1 MLRLILLRHA
11 KSGYPDG
18 VKDHDRPLAAR
29 GCEAA
34 PRMGAYLAVEHLIPD
49 LVVISTARRTQE
61 TFALVAKAYSEVLN
75 HRSDKRIYE
84 APPERLLEVIRET
97 PDTVRTLMLVG
108 HNPGSQ
114 ELTAMLT
121 GYGDRFAF
129 ARMTQAYPTC
139 GTVVL
144 DFDVA
149 HWADIAPKGG
159 RLERFV
165 TPASIGDG
173 PDE

>member
-29 GCEAA
+29 GREAA
-34 PRMGAYLAVEHLIPD
+34 PRMGAYLAAEHLIPD
-49 LVVISTARRTQE
+49 LVVVSSARRTQE
-61 TFALVAKAYSEVLN
+61 TFALVAKAYGEMLN

-84 APPERLLEVIRET
+84 APPQRLLDVIRET
-97 PDTVRTLMLVG
+97 PDNVRTLMLVG

-114 ELTAMLT
+114 ELAAMLT

-129 ARMTQAYPTC
+129 ARLAQAYPTC
-139 GTVVL
+139 GTAVL

-149 HWADIAPKGG
+149 HWADVAAKGG

>member
-29 GCEAA
+29 GFEAA
-34 PRMGAYLAVEHLIPD
+34 PRMGAYLAGEHLIPD
-49 LVVISTARRTQE
+49 LVVVSTARRTQE
-61 TFALVAKAYSEVLN
+61 TFALIAKAYGEVLN
-75 HRSDKRIYE
+75 QRSEKRIYE
-84 APPERLLEVIRET
+84 AEPENLLEVIRET
-97 PDTVRTLMLVG
+97 PDIVRTLMLVG

-114 ELTAMLT
+114 ELAALLT

-139 GTVVL
+139 AVAVL
-144 DFDVA
+144 DFDVP
-149 HWADIAPKGG
+149 HWADVAARGG

>member
-11 KSGYPDG
+11 KSVHPDG
-18 VKDHDRPLAAR
+18 MKDHDRPLAAR
-29 GCEAA
+29 GLEAA
-34 PRMGAYLAVEHLIPD
+34 PRMGAYLAGEHLIPD
-49 LVVISTARRTQE
+49 LVIVSSSRRTQE
-61 TFALVAKAYSEVLN
+61 TFALVAKAYGEVLN
-75 HRSDKRIYE
+75 QRTEKRIYE
-84 APPERLLEVIRET
+84 APPERLLAVIRET
-97 PDTVRTLMLVG
+97 PDTVRTLMLIG
-108 HNPGSQ
+108 HNPGSE
-114 ELTAMLT
+114 ELAAMLI

-129 ARMTQAYPTC
+129 ARMAQAYPTC
-139 GTVVL
+139 GTAVL
-144 DFDVA
+144 DFDVP